1 MKKLIQ
7 RFLEKPDA
15 MHLAVLELADA
26 KRELLKAQSGR
37 DYAQA
42 MCEYHTNRISRLEKI
57 IGVEK

>member
-26 KRELLKAQSGR
+26 KRERLKAQTGR
-37 DYAQA
+37 DYADA
-42 MCEYHTNRISRLEKI
+42 MVRYHEARIKRLEEY